1 MLKGNH
7 IVLGVSGSIAAYK
20 AAYLTRMFVEKGAEV
35 WPILTRSGARFLA
48 PLTLSALTGHRA
60 VVDMWSA
67 SEAGDISH
75 VEIAQRADVL
85 VLAPCTA
92 DLLARLAAGRADDPL
107 AAVALATEAPWVVA
121 PAMESGMWN
130 NPATQ
135 ESVATLRK
143 RGAHFVMPESGH
155 LASGA
160 VGVGRMADPD
170 VVFEEAVVAVTKK
183 DLAGQR
189 VLVTAG
195 PTRETFDP
203 VRFITNASSGK
214 MGFAVAM
221 MARRRGA
228 DVRLITGPTSVPP
241 PHGVE
246 VEQVESTQE
255 LLEACERAL
264 PETHVLVMAAA
275 PADFRPAAPASR
287 KTRKPRNAFQADLEP
302 TPDVLKTLAPR
313 QGGRIVVG
321 FAAETDDITN
331 KARAKLAAKDLDLIV
346 ANDVSHP
353 EAGFEVD
360 TNIVEIISRDGSSR
374 SFPVMTKEA
383 VANEILNRVVAL
395 LA

>member
-1 MLKGNH
+1 MLKGNQ

-20 AAYLTRMFVEKGAEV
+20 SAYLTRLFVEAGAEV

-48 PLTLSALTGHRA
+48 PLTLSALTGHRT

-75 VEIAQRADVL
+75 VEMAQRASVL
-85 VLAPCTA
+85 VLAPATA

-130 NPATQ
+130 DSATQ
-135 ESVATLRK
+135 ASVRALQE
-143 RGAHFVMPESGH
+143 RGARFVMPESGH

-160 VGVGRMADPD
+160 VGVGRMADPA
-170 VVFEEAVVAVTKK
+170 VEFEETEVAATKK
-183 DLAGQR
+183 DLRGQR

-195 PTRETFDP
+195 PTREAFDP
-203 VRFITNASSGK
+203 VRFVTNASSGK
-214 MGFAVAM
+214 MGFAIAAV
-221 MARRRGA
+221 ARRRGA
-228 DVRLITGPTSVPP
+228 DVHLICGPTSVPP
-241 PHGVE
+241 PRGVE
-246 VEQVESTQE
+246 IERVESTQD

-264 PETHVLVMAAA
+264 ATATVLVMAAA
-275 PADFRPAAPASR
+275 PADFRPAVAASR
-287 KTRKPRNAFQADLEP
+287 KTKKPTAGFAADLEP
-302 TPDVLKTLAPR
+302 TPDVLKTLTPR
-313 QGGRIVVG
+313 RGGRVVVG
-321 FAAETDDITN
+321 FAAETDNITT
-331 KARAKLAAKDLDLIV
+331 KAHAKLEAKDLDLIV
-346 ANDVSHP
+346 ANDVTHP

-360 TNIVEIISRDGSSR
+360 TNIIEIISRDGSSR

-395 LA
+395 LG